1 MRNLGAAV
9 CVLIALAAP
18 VAAQS
23 TSGYVF
29 VALGGA
35 TVSARTEATLQAGAG
50 FEVALPKGFGAGA
63 EVGALGPLRSWG
75 ESTVGFFS
83 PGGYYHFLR
92 KRDRRLDPFVGAG
105 YTMFFRDG
113 HANLFHFGAT
123 SERASS
129 CGIKY
134 LRATARSITGASGWA
149 WHSVNLR
156 PLGLSE
162 ALTPLDFTGNLPLNI
177 ERLVTNACRIPG
189 NGARKLNICRGR
201 GYIDA

>member
-29 VALGGA
+29 VAPGGA

-113 HANLFHFGAT
+113 HANLFHFGGGT
-123 SERASS
+123 NVWLTRHLGTRIE
-129 CGIKY
+129 
-134 LRATARSITGASGWA
+134 LRDQVLTGYSAVHYWGF
-149 WHSVNLR
+149 R
-156 PLGLSE
+156 LGV
-162 ALTPLDFTGNLPLNI
+162 AF
-177 ERLVTNACRIPG
+177 R
-189 NGARKLNICRGR
+189 
-201 GYIDA
+201 